1 VARKWG
7 SVEAALELAS
17 KTDPSWWKARTLE
30 DVVCGENSL
39 ANVRE
44 HAPPLAGASFGR
56 GVRVVGTLD
65 HVNRAASGGC
75 VSRLVLPLIYTNVS
89 SRTQGN
95 LSREIPFA
103 FRSAMTHAAIS
114 TIQPP

>member
-1 VARKWG
+1 MRCMVLSRCRVFKYP
-7 SVEAALELAS
+7 
-17 KTDPSWWKARTLE
+17 T
-30 DVVCGENSL
+30 
-39 ANVRE
+39 NVKE
-44 HAPPLAGASFGR
+44 HAPPLARASVETGK
-56 GVRVVGTLD
+56 RVHITGDVAD
-65 HVNRAASGGC
+65 RAASGGC
-75 VSRLVLPLIYTNVS
+75 VSRLVLPLIYTNES